1 MTVAQLLEI
10 LKSVPQ
16 DYEVEIL
23 NHHDRNISFVDEVTV
38 FGPECCTE
46 PDDHPVVVLHTET
59 WASK

>member
-1 MTVAQLLEI
+1 MTVAELIAKLQTL
-10 LKSVPQ
+10 PQ

-23 NHHDRNISFVDEVTV
+23 NHHRSISFVDEVTV

-46 PDDHPVVVLHTET
+46 PDDRPVVVLHTET